1 MLESEWVPKDIR
13 QWNRSYNKRM
23 SQAKNYLYLLEREVI
38 LCLAQ
43 FCHTFLIFFTSLEEA
58 NSRGLFHRVTD
69 DCIRHLVK
77 NCRNII
83 DLNISGC
90 KVS

>member
-1 MLESEWVPKDIR
+1 
-13 QWNRSYNKRM
+13 M
-23 SQAKNYLYLLEREVI
+23 SGSVFVTPLD
-38 LCLAQ
+38 
-43 FCHTFLIFFTSLEEA
+43 FFTSSEEA